1 LAKSAVDVIGSAF
14 EHTRKQLSEPFQIKQ
29 WLRLAVLGLAT
40 GEISSGGGCSNFR
53 GLSQL
58 PGHLPHRSDNFLDAG
73 TGLSGLGLDP
83 ATIATLIIVAIIGF
97 LIAGLVF
104 LYISSVSRFMLFESV
119 LRRHCE
125 LGESWERWQG
135 QGLRFFG
142 WQLALAAVSL
152 AVAAMLFLPLLIPV
166 LAVLRSHRE
175 PDMALLLSFV
185 PMISAF
191 LLFGL
196 VILLIQVLTKDF
208 VIPLMAV
215 DDVGVMEGW
224 GRFFGM
230 MKGDPWAY
238 AGYLGMKAILAIGA
252 AIMFGILSGI
262 AVVLTMIPVAI
273 VGVVAVILVKG
284 AGMGWNVFTVTAL
297 IVLGTVLLVALLY
310 LVGVV
315 CVPIAVFFP
324 AYAMYFLAERY
335 PALQLQLHPA
345 PSSPPAPPPL
355 SPAPKPIG

>member
-1 LAKSAVDVIGSAF
+1 LAKSAVDVVGSAF
-14 EHTRKQLSEPFQIKQ
+14 EHTRKQLSEPFQFRQ

-53 GLSQL
+53 GLGQL
-58 PGHLPHRSDNFLDAG
+58 PAHLPHRSDNFLEAG
-73 TGLSGLGLDP
+73 SGLSGLGLDP

-125 LGESWERWQG
+125 LGPSWERWQG

-142 WQLALAAVSL
+142 WQLALSAISL

-175 PDMALLLSFV
+175 PDAALLLSFV

-191 LLFGL
+191 LLFAL
-196 VILLIQVLTKDF
+196 VMLVIQVLAKDF
-208 VIPLMAV
+208 VIPLMAL

-224 GRFFGM
+224 RRFFAM

-238 AGYLGMKAILAIGA
+238 TGYLGMKVILAIGA
-252 AIMFGILSGI
+252 AVMFGILSSI
-262 AVVLTMIPVAI
+262 VVVLTLIPVAI
-273 VGVVAVILVKG
+273 VAFVAVILVK
-284 AGMGWNVFTVTAL
+284 AAAIGWNVFTVTAL
-297 IVLGTVLLVALLY
+297 IVAGVLLLVALLY

-324 AYAMYFLAERY
+324 AYAIYFFAERY
-335 PALQLQLHPA
+335 PALQLQLHRA
-345 PSSPPAPPPL
+345 PPSPPLTPPPL
-355 SPAPKPIG
+355 APVPAG

>member
-1 LAKSAVDVIGSAF
+1 MAKSAVDVVGNAF
-14 EHTRKQLSEPFQIKQ
+14 EHTRKQLSEPFQFRQ

-40 GEISSGGGCSNFR
+40 GEISAGGGCSNFR
-53 GLSQL
+53 SLSQF
-58 PGHLPHRSDNFLDAG
+58 PAHLPHRSDNFFEAG
-73 TGLSGLGLDP
+73 SGLSGLGLDP

-97 LIAGLVF
+97 LIVGLVF

-142 WQLALAAVSL
+142 WQLALSAISL

-166 LAVLRSHRE
+166 LAVLRTHRE
-175 PDMALLLSFV
+175 PDMTLLIAFV

-196 VILLIQVLTKDF
+196 VMLLIQVLAKDF

-224 GRFFGM
+224 RRFFGM
-230 MKGDPWAY
+230 MKSDPLAY
-238 AGYLGMKAILAIGA
+238 AGYLGMKVVLAIAA
-252 AIMFGILSGI
+252 AITFGILVAI
-262 AVVLTMIPVAI
+262 VVVLTMIPVTI
-273 VGVVAVILVKG
+273 VGLVALILVKA
-284 AGMGWNVFTVTAL
+284 AGMGWNAFTVTAL
-297 IVLGTVLLVALLY
+297 IVAGVLLLVALLY

-315 CVPIAVFFP
+315 CVPVAVFFP
-324 AYAMYFLAERY
+324 AYAIYFFAERY
-335 PALQLQLHPA
+335 PALQLQLRPA
-345 PSSPPAPPPL
+345 PPTAPPL
-355 SPAPKPIG
+355 SPAPIG

>member
-1 LAKSAVDVIGSAF
+1 MAKSAIDVVGSAF
-14 EHTRKQLSEPFQIKQ
+14 EHTRKQLSEPFQFKQ

-58 PGHLPHRSDNFLDAG
+58 PGNLPHHSDNFLEAG
-73 TGLSGLGLDP
+73 SGLSRLGLDP

-125 LGESWERWQG
+125 LGPSWDRWQG

-152 AVAAMLFLPLLIPV
+152 AVAAILFLPLLIPV
-166 LAVLRSHRE
+166 LAVLRSHRQ

-191 LLFGL
+191 LLFAL
-196 VILLIQVLTKDF
+196 VMLLIQVVAKDF
-208 VIPLMAV
+208 VIPLMAI

-224 GRFFGM
+224 RRFFGM

-238 AGYLGMKAILAIGA
+238 AGYIGMKVILAIGA
-252 AIMFGILSGI
+252 AVVFGILAGI
-262 AVVLTMIPVAI
+262 VVVLTMIPVAI
-273 VGVVAVILVKG
+273 AAVVVVILVKG
-284 AGMGWNVFTVTAL
+284 AALGWNAFTVTAL
-297 IVLGTVLLVALLY
+297 IVAGVLLLVALLY

-324 AYAMYFLAERY
+324 AYAIYFFAERY
-335 PALQLQLHPA
+335 PALQLQLQRGPTT
-345 PSSPPAPPPL
+345 PPDPPPL
-355 SPAPKPIG
+355 SPAPAPIG